1 MICSYIEIC
10 FIGWD
15 DCTSM
20 FQLVNRSVIKMWWFW
35 CDAQPKYITPL
46 YIYIHIFLMVYI
58 FSFSILYCL
67 LAAESSHVW
76 PFFSTFHL
84 FSRWPRIN
92 PGGGLLFRV
101 NQWLRNPLDQCGHQ
115 HRRSSAAAGVLRAT
129 TRASA
134 ADLVARHA
142 LGSVSAETPRKGPS
156 FGLCGD
162 WAMTK
167 VHKK

>member
-1 MICSYIEIC
+1 
-10 FIGWD
+10 
-15 DCTSM
+15 
-20 FQLVNRSVIKMWWFW
+20 MWRA
-35 CDAQPKYITPL
+35 AQIYHSTL
-46 YIYIHIFLMVYI
+46 YIYIYIFFLMVYI

-134 ADLVARHA
+134 ADLLARHA

-167 VHKK
+167 VHKNSLRTGIWPIDRMIYLSNMVILHSYGLYIYIC